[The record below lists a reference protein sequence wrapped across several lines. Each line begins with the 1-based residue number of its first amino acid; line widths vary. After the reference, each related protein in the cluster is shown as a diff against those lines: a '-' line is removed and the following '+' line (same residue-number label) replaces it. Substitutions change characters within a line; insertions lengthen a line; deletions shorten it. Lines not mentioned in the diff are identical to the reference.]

1 MEFPDEGTLK
11 MINLSQGGVR
21 SMQYATMTVFDNPS
35 NMRFELDNQIHK
47 IIERATAQQGLDF
60 RTRTS
65 DYQIHSFGHG
75 EFYINRAA
83 KELEGLALAMK
94 GVEDVDMLFA
104 TIESHT
110 VAFPPP
116 MHFGSRGAHLFF
128 NFIVRLV
135 DGESFKGSEI
145 VRTQSD
151 LFAREGSRSH
161 HVVEKCVP

>member
-21 SMQYATMTVFDNPS
+21 SMQCTTMTVFDNPP

-47 IIERATAQQGLDF
+47 TIERAAAQQGLDF

-83 KELEGLALAMK
+83 KELEEINGGNLIDLSPHLGYAMGDSMLAAST
-94 GVEDVDMLFA
+94 A
-104 TIESHT
+104 
-110 VAFPPP
+110 AF
-116 MHFGSRGAHLFF
+116 G
-128 NFIVRLV
+128 
-135 DGESFKGSEI
+135 
-145 VRTQSD
+145 
-151 LFAREGSRSH
+151 
-161 HVVEKCVP
+161 